1 MQLFVNRYSMHCVR
15 IYIIHLFTFSISY
28 FSPSPCSM
36 PICHPHTWYPRAG
49 DTLTHK
55 FPKDYRL
62 GVAFTLAQPYGF
74 TRIMSSYY
82 FGDDSDA
89 GPPHLSDY
97 R

>member
-1 MQLFVNRYSMHCVR
+1 MIFVCDVVCQPSFH
-15 IYIIHLFTFSISY
+15 FSY
-28 FSPSPCSM
+28 FVYLAASCSVAV
-36 PICHPHTWYPRAG
+36 CRHTWYRRAG